1 MEDEDLRQ
9 AVFDSLIELANEYH
23 LSGLEKPKQINIES
37 EQFSVANGMLT
48 PTMKIKRNQAKKMYK
63 TKIDHLYSIPV
74 LKSNK

>member
-37 EQFSVANGMLT
+37 E
-48 PTMKIKRNQAKKMYK
+48 
-63 TKIDHLYSIPV
+63 
-74 LKSNK
+74 